1 MFLFPVEFLTNHFKI
16 LKTKID
22 YAALNLLAT
31 CYNYKNQVKINETW
45 DLICYKL
52 KIYEKECISNCLLNL
67 TDELSNEITDKIK
80 LIEIKMNSILI
91 DYNLKHFKDLEQII
105 SDVIYRLQKFL
116 FLNKSYLFVEK
127 KSNNNYVKNI
137 DMNTFFGKL
146 ICITNEYLSKSSAE
160 FFIK

>member
-1 MFLFPVEFLTNHFKI
+1 
-16 LKTKID
+16 
-22 YAALNLLAT
+22 
-31 CYNYKNQVKINETW
+31 
-45 DLICYKL
+45 
-52 KIYEKECISNCLLNL
+52 
-67 TDELSNEITDKIK
+67 
-80 LIEIKMNSILI
+80 MNSILI

-116 FLNKSYLFVEK
+116 FLNKSYLFAEK